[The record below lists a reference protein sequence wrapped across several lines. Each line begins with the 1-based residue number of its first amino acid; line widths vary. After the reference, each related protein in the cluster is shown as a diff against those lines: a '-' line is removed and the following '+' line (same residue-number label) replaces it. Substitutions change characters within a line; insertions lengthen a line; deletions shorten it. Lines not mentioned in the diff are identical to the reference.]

1 MSEIPYQLIM
11 SVRDYECDSQGI
23 VNNAIYQ
30 NYLEHARHEF
40 LKEKGLDFAR
50 LTASN
55 INVMVIRAELDY
67 KKSLRSGDAFVVS
80 VRCQQESRLKI
91 VFDQQIIL
99 QNTDQL
105 ILRARIFA
113 AAVNQHGRPYFPEEL
128 KVLLL

>member
-1 MSEIPYQLIM
+1 MA
-11 SVRDYECDSQGI
+11 VRDYECDSQGI

-30 NYLEHARHEF
+30 NYLEHARHEY
-40 LKEKGLDFAR
+40 LKSRGLDFAR

-80 VRCQQESRLKI
+80 VLCQQESRLKI

-99 QNTDQL
+99 QNSDQL
-105 ILRARIFA
+105 ILQARIFA

>member
-1 MSEIPYQLIM
+1 MSRKPFQLSM
-11 SVRDYECDSQGI
+11 AVRDYECDSQGI

-30 NYLEHARHEF
+30 NYLEHARHEY
-40 LKEKGLDFAR
+40 LKSRGLDFAR

-80 VRCQQESRLKI
+80 VLCQQESRLKI

-99 QNTDQL
+99 QNSDQL
-105 ILRARIFA
+105 ILQARIFA

>member
-105 ILRARIFA
+105 ILQARIFA

>member
-1 MSEIPYQLIM
+1 MA
-11 SVRDYECDSQGI
+11 VRDYECDSQGI

-30 NYLEHARHEF
+30 NYLEHARHEY
-40 LKEKGLDFAR
+40 LKSRGLDFAR

-80 VRCQQESRLKI
+80 VLCQQESRLKI
-91 VFDQQIIL
+91 VFDQQITL
-99 QNTDQL
+99 QNSDQL
-105 ILRARIFA
+105 ILQARIFA